1 VVVITLVVAVVMAA
15 TAGMVI
21 AVTVI
26 ETGIVRSLLGKN
38 PR

>member
-1 VVVITLVVAVVMAA
+1 VVVITLVVEVVRAA
-15 TAGMVI
+15 TAGMVT

-26 ETGIVRSLLGKN
+26 ETEIVRSLLGKN